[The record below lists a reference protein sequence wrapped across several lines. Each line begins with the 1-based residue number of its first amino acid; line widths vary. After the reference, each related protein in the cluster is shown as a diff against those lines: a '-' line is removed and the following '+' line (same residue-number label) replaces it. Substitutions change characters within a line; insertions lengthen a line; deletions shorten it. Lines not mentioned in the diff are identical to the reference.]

1 MKHLFIVNP
10 VSGKADASGTLVPQ
24 IITVAKRLG
33 ADYAVELTQYH
44 RQAVELARKAA
55 ETARGPVRIY
65 ACGGD
70 GTFGQVLEGA
80 YPYPQVELA
89 CVPCGSGNDFV
100 RNYGTREDFL
110 DLADLMQGSAVP
122 IDLIDTPFGVSAA
135 ICSAGLDAKVAYG
148 IPKFRRL
155 PLCGGSMAYNL
166 SIVQCLCGRLSSRV
180 RVELDGETFEEDCT
194 LAAICNGSWY
204 GGGYRAAPE
213 ALLDD
218 GLLDVVLVRKLSR
231 LRIAGVLGTYQKGRH
246 LEAGHVI
253 PELADVMI
261 YRRAKEV
268 RVTPL
273 DGRPLVVNLDGECA
287 PRQSL
292 EARVLP
298 LAARVVLPRKL
309 AAQQTARAAVQDA
322 RQPAQAGV

>member
-1 MKHLFIVNP
+1 MKHVFIVNP

-24 IITVAKRLG
+24 IITEAKRLG
-33 ADYAVELTQYH
+33 ADYAIELTQYH
-44 RQAVELARKAA
+44 RHAVELARAAA
-55 ETARGPVRIY
+55 EEANGPVRLY

-80 YPYPQVELA
+80 YPYPQAEVA

-100 RNYGTREDFL
+100 RNYGAREDFL

-122 IDLIDTPFGVSAA
+122 IDLIETPFGVSAA

-148 IPKFRRL
+148 IPRFRRL

-166 SIVQCLCGRLSSRV
+166 SIVQCLCSRLSSRV
-180 RVELDGETFEEDCT
+180 RVELDGETFEEDCILT
-194 LAAICNGSWY
+194 AICNGGWY
-204 GGGYRAAPE
+204 GGGYQAAPE
-213 ALLDD
+213 ASLDD
-218 GLLDVVLVRKLSR
+218 GLLDIVLVRKISR

-246 LEAGHVI
+246 LENGQVVPALEDI
-253 PELADVMI
+253 ML

-273 DGRPLVVNLDGECA
+273 DGRPIVVNLDGECA
-287 PRQSL
+287 PRESL

-298 LAARVVLPRKL
+298 LAARILLPRKL
-309 AAQQTARAAVQDA
+309 AGQQAVRGAVQAA
-322 RQPAQAGV
+322 R

>member
-1 MKHLFIVNP
+1 MKHVFIVNP

-24 IITVAKRLG
+24 IITEAKRLG
-33 ADYAVELTQYH
+33 ADYAIELTQYH
-44 RQAVELARKAA
+44 RHAVELARAAA
-55 ETARGPVRIY
+55 EEANGPVRLY

-80 YPYPQVELA
+80 YPYPQAEVA

-100 RNYGTREDFL
+100 RNYGAREDFL

-122 IDLIDTPFGVSAA
+122 IDLIETPFGVSAA

-148 IPKFRRL
+148 IPRFRRL

-166 SIVQCLCGRLSSRV
+166 SIVQCLCSRLSSRV
-180 RVELDGETFEEDCT
+180 RVELDGETFEEDCILT
-194 LAAICNGSWY
+194 AICNGGWY
-204 GGGYRAAPE
+204 GGGYQAAPE
-213 ALLDD
+213 ASLDD
-218 GLLDVVLVRKLSR
+218 GLLDIVLVRKISR

-246 LEAGHVI
+246 LENGQVVPALEDI
-253 PELADVMI
+253 ML

-273 DGRPLVVNLDGECA
+273 DGRPIVVNLDGECA
-287 PRQSL
+287 PRESL

-298 LAARVVLPRKL
+298 LAARILLPRRL
-309 AAQQTARAAVQDA
+309 AEQQAARGAVQAA
-322 RQPAQAGV
+322 R